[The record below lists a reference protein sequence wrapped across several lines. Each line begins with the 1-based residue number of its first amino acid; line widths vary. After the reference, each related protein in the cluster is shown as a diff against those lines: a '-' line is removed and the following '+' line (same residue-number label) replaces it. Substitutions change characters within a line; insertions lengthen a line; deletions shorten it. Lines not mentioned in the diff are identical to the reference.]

1 MERSDCWS
9 CLTGRA
15 MSGNA
20 RMVLLFG
27 GFAAVLGAAFYP
39 IYFRP
44 LLNTEEYRQEQK
56 LNRTGINQEEIQP
69 GGMKVW
75 SDPFNRK

>member
-1 MERSDCWS
+1 
-9 CLTGRA
+9 
-15 MSGNA
+15 MSKNL
-20 RMVLLFG
+20 RVVLLFG
-27 GFAAVLGAAFYP
+27 GFAAAIGAAFYP

-44 LLNTEEYRQEQK
+44 LIYTQEYQQEQK
-56 LNRTGINQEEIQP
+56 MNRTGIKQEEIQP

>member
-1 MERSDCWS
+1 MA
-9 CLTGRA
+9 GH
-15 MSGNA
+15 A
-20 RMVLLFG
+20 RVVFLFG
-27 GFAAVLGAAFYP
+27 GFAALLGAAFYP

-44 LLNTEEYRQEQK
+44 LIYTEQYRQEQK
-56 LNRTGINQEEIQP
+56 VNRTGIKQEDIQP

>member
-1 MERSDCWS
+1 
-9 CLTGRA
+9 
-15 MSGNA
+15 MSQNM
-20 RMVLLFG
+20 RVVLLFG

-44 LLNTEEYRQEQK
+44 LMYTEEYRQEQK
-56 LNRTGINQEEIQP
+56 VNRSGIKQEEIQP